1 MTLAMSHQLGLTSS
15 FLSSALSGDRLDF
28 LPSMDV
34 YHLLTAGRGA
44 LGGGIVGGGGWKRW
58 KTRAMMEVLDIN
70 GMDISSVTIFCT
82 AKCMLL
88 PYLNSWMEGD
98 YFILFSQLYNHP

>member
-1 MTLAMSHQLGLTSS
+1 MTLAMSHHLGLTSS

-44 LGGGIVGGGGWKRW
+44 LGGGVVGGGHWKRW
-58 KTRAMMEVLDIN
+58 ETRVVIEVLGKHIPMTWDILCGN
-70 GMDISSVTIFCT
+70 IAYSKTHVAPISKQQDEGIIFSH
-82 AKCMLL
+82 
-88 PYLNSWMEGD
+88 Y
-98 YFILFSQLYNHP
+98 I